1 MSATE
6 SLLIGL
12 ERGVPVPP
20 PITDAS
26 ACAADYALDYG
37 VNWRSPYRP
46 AYQCTLDEAGAPA
59 CVRRGTFGGVAG
71 GGYGVTAVTSV
82 LAPRAFPL
90 YPSCETCMEA
100 CADRA
105 SGLPRPQGL

>member
-6 SLLIGL
+6 SLTITM
-12 ERGVPVPP
+12 ERGLPVPL
-20 PITDAS
+20 PIQTEA
-26 ACAADYALDYG
+26 ACAAEYTQDYA

-46 AYQCTLDEAGAPA
+46 AYQCVIDQDKQPA

-71 GGYGVTAVTSV
+71 GGFGVSGVTSV

-90 YPSCETCMEA
+90 YPSCTTCVQA
-100 CADRA
+100 CTLQAA
-105 SGLPRPQGL
+105 SLAR